1 MHFSTFILAEKSLV
15 QFRKKK
21 KKKWIKKNFKD
32 KKSSNHQLI
41 TMSQFN
47 NYTFS
52 SKKFFNSEVTTIV
65 DGPNGIGYV
74 NATQLCAASGNPKNN
89 WFQLKGAKELIL
101 LLGQKDYISFKENGI
116 AGIYLDRNLI
126 ENNLELYS
134 RKSRYQEFLE
144 KIKKN

>member
-1 MHFSTFILAEKSLV
+1 
-15 QFRKKK
+15 
-21 KKKWIKKNFKD
+21 
-32 KKSSNHQLI
+32 
-41 TMSQFN
+41 MSQFN

-52 SKKFFNSEVTTIV
+52 SEKFFNSEVTTIV
-65 DGPNGIGYV
+65 AGPNGIGYV